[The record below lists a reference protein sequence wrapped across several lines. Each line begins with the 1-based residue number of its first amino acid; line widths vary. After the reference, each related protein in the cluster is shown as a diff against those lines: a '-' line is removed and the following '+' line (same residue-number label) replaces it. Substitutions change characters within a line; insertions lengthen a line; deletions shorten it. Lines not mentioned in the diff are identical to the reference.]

1 MIRLL
6 IRFYQIFLSPALH
19 LLAGPGGG
27 CRFEPTCSQ
36 YFLEAVEKHGN
47 LKGSWLGVKRICR
60 CHPWGGHGYDPVP
73 ETTIPTNTDAKN
85 AAHCCG
91 HGKAH

>member
-6 IRFYQIFLSPALH
+6 IRFYQICISPALH
-19 LLAGPGGG
+19 LFCGPAGG

-36 YFLEAVEKHGN
+36 YFLEAVEMHGAF
-47 LKGSWLGVKRICR
+47 KGSWLGVKRLLR

-73 ETTIPTNTDAKN
+73 PV
-85 AAHCCG
+85 AAGKVPHGCG
-91 HGKAH
+91 HGKVH